1 MKKIIRKLIYALI
14 ILLQFII
21 IINYNKD
28 YYIKQLIKIE
38 KNSIEYMLNKNN
50 SHNTINDIKEKT
62 KEIRNDK
69 IIKYN
74 MIIEIPKINLK
85 KGILNKDDKDNIIE
99 KNVMITKESS
109 LPNENGN
116 IFLAAHSGTSKRS
129 YFKNIDKLKE
139 SDKAFIYYNNKKY
152 KYIVE
157 EKYEQTKNASLLIKT
172 KTLNNLY
179 LITCSQTNKNNY
191 LIIRLKKTDN

>member
-1 MKKIIRKLIYALI
+1 MKKIIRKLIYTLI

-157 EKYEQTKNASLLIKT
+157 EKYEQTKNASLLIKAE
-172 KTLNNLY
+172 TLNNLY

-191 LIIRLKKTDN
+191 LIIRLKKTDI